1 MAKGMKIISVIAILL
16 TICFSILYKFL
27 AANLFLSFA
36 ITFGTITYHFVVR
49 LLIGLIYNIV
59 LKNKVNY
66 RRKWFLVTEK
76 EMKIYQLL
84 KVKKW
89 KDKMPTYDKE
99 AFDTSKHSWEEIIQT
114 MCQAELVHETII
126 IFSFLPIIFSI
137 WFGSIEVFIIT
148 SMLSALFDLVFVIMQ
163 RFNRNRIIK
172 IKSRFNNKNIHLFE

>member
-66 RRKWFLVTEK
+66 KRKWFLVSEK

-148 SMLSALFDLVFVIMQ
+148 SILSALFDLMFVIMQ